1 MLRKIVFRNCIFFLF
16 KHHTYSIIS
25 QIFSV
30 RKESESG
37 LSRGFC
43 LVQGLSFVVK
53 SSAGAAV
60 SLKAWLRM
68 ENLLPCLLTC
78 SVAGLLVTCGLLDC
92 GPLPH
97 WLLPS
102 CFRSWLRGPLSST
115 SFLRISFLH
124 YTCHLYVSCISDP
137 SLLLF
142 NLLLKYTF
150 KSQNLKC
157 SAWWIFTGNTF
168 GTTSKRTIYY

>member
-1 MLRKIVFRNCIFFLF
+1 MASFFFLNTTHIVLSHRF
-16 KHHTYSIIS
+16 S
-25 QIFSV
+25 QSGRNLRVAYLEASSSGSFICSQAFSWGC
-30 RKESESG
+30 SQS
-37 LSRGFC
+37 
-43 LVQGLSFVVK
+43 QGLPEDGESPSILTHVL
-53 SSAGAAV
+53 GGRPV
-60 SLKAWLRM
+60 SDVR
-68 ENLLPCLLTC
+68 P
-78 SVAGLLVTCGLLDC
+78 LDC

-115 SFLRISFLH
+115 PFLRISFLR
-124 YTCHLYVSCISDP
+124 YTCHVYMSCISDP

-168 GTTSKRTIYY
+168 GTTSKPTIYY